1 MEFKDIS
8 DIRKED
14 FDTYQAYNRERV
26 KFKNREKAR
35 KENRKRWKETTDKI
49 ISLVDKGVP
58 VDDIADIMIDT
69 SPYILKLPSK

>member
-1 MEFKDIS
+1 MEFKDIN

-26 KFKNREKAR
+26 KFLSRVKAR
-35 KENRKRWKETTDKI
+35 NEQKRRWKETI
-49 ISLVDKGVP
+49 ESIVSHIDKGIP
-58 VDDIADIMIDT
+58 VDDIADIMIDA